1 MSYEAKHPYGRADYG
16 SSTGRLLGVLPHP
29 FGADSADRRENLAW
43 GPLHMLASPHTP
55 LRK

>member
-29 FGADSADRRENLAW
+29 AESADRRENLAW